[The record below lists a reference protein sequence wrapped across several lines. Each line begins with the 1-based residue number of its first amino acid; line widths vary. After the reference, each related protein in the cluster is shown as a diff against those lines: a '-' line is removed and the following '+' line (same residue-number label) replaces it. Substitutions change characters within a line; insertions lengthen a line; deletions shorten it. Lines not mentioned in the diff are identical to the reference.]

1 MRLPR
6 VGPRAFLRLSQA
18 SLVLVALNIVSG
30 GAVRLTDSGL
40 GCPDWPTCSGRSVT
54 PALSFHP
61 AVEFGNRMVVV
72 ALTAVLAATLLAA
85 LRRAPRRRDLT
96 WLSAGLVIGVVGEAV
111 LGGIVVYT
119 KLNPFAVMSHFLLGM
134 ALLTVAV
141 VHTLRAGR
149 AGAPGRAL
157 VDPLRRRTATLFL
170 GLLALAVT
178 AGTATTGAGPHAG
191 GKGALRLAVPLD
203 DMART
208 HSSLVIAA
216 VAVLL
221 VELALLHRAGA
232 PEAVQERGR
241 LLLAATAAQ
250 GVVGYTQFFLHLPAL
265 LVALHVLGA
274 TVVWSAALWFA
285 DGLWAHD
292 HEAAVP
298 GERAA
303 ATDAVDVGRL
313 VVESQVLAPAAERPA
328 LSGR

>member
-1 MRLPR
+1 MQLPR

-40 GCPDWPTCSGRSVT
+40 GCPDWPTCAGRSVT

-72 ALTAVLAATLLAA
+72 AVTVLLAVTFLAA
-85 LRRAPRRRDLT
+85 LRRSPVRRDLA
-96 WLSAGLVIGVVGEAV
+96 WLSGALVLGVVGEAV

-119 KLNPFAVMSHFLLGM
+119 KLNPYAVMSHFVLGM

-141 VHTLRAGR
+141 HLTLRAGR
-149 AGAPGRAL
+149 AAGPGRAL
-157 VDPLRRRTATLFL
+157 VDHLGRRAAALGL
-170 GLLALAVT
+170 GLLALAVA

-191 GKGALRLAVPLD
+191 GKGAVRLPVPLD

-208 HSSLVIAA
+208 HSSIVLVAT
-216 VAVLL
+216 VVLL
-221 VELALLHRAGA
+221 AELARLYRAGA

-241 LLLAATAAQ
+241 LLVAALAAQ
-250 GVVGYTQFFLHLPAL
+250 GVVGYSQFFLHLPAV
-265 LVALHVLGA
+265 LVGIHVLGA
-274 TVVWSAALWFA
+274 TAVWSAALWFV
-285 DGLWAHD
+285 DGLWAH
-292 HEAAVP
+292 AAEP
-298 GERAA
+298 AA
-303 ATDAVDVGRL
+303 AAGSSSPADGTVLGDGVDP
-313 VVESQVLAPAAERPA
+313 QVAAAADQPA